1 MATKKITIAFNG
13 LPALGGAFSY
23 RLSLNGNYISYTNGQ
38 NYLQLIWT
46 STVNNPLY
54 EVQLKSNLND
64 SINNLLTF
72 MQTNWQHPNIT
83 YARVNDT
90 IEVTININYVVV
102 ANINTSNIYTNLIV
116 SDIVIGNTPKLKYF
130 IEWKDPECIDY
141 LVRIYQ
147 KGFTG
152 TETQVFGYGVLKYG
166 TAKDNLDPIRGNG
179 LDLNLEA
186 TNDLTLEDLYTEEE
200 NQFTVKMYRQNELLF
215 DGFLK
220 PDGVY
225 QSFVYDRWLLNLSC
239 VDGLGILKD
248 LAFVQ
253 PTGFHWTGKMK
264 AIDIIYNCLVRS
276 NLSMNINTA
285 VNIYY
290 EGLTASDTLDP
301 LAQIYISVDRFVKD
315 DKDTIM
321 DCQDVLK
328 SILTLFNANICQIAG
343 QWYIYRVNELYDNPN
358 IKFRQYSKT
367 DNSYLGLNSKNLG
380 FNLGSQ
386 IDNYY
391 PHHCGANQQ
400 IQIKGSVTA
409 ARINYKYGFLKGLM
423 PNKDLVRNSSN
434 IYTGYTI
441 ETANIANLSF
451 PSNDAYGI
459 FLKKQSG
466 VSYALLLTA
475 TGIPL
480 LVGNTFD
487 FKITLTNTN
496 DSFAQY
502 IFTVNVDNYYLTNS
516 GDWVSSPSIP
526 LYLVYECNNGT
537 QFFKTSAKAMPTGG
551 NVIIKVYS
559 IQFGSTNKIYEI
571 ESIDIVNTTNSN
583 NGAVGEF
590 HTVQRKNRPSSIS
603 TDTTEIYNGDSLS
616 LIYEGAIY
624 KQDQTNRTAGWFR
637 RFRTEI
643 KPVLEIAGEDILRMS
658 QKPAKIFIGDVYGY
672 LPYLSIISINNI
684 DGVFMPIEW
693 SFDAK
698 SNVTT
703 VKLLEAFNDE
713 LYDIDYKYTLDYGST
728 VKPTITS

>member
-1 MATKKITIAFNG
+1 MATKKITIYYNG
-13 LPALGGAFSY
+13 LPALGFAFGY
-23 RLSLNGNYISYTNGQ
+23 KLKLNGNNIVYTNGID
-38 NYLQLIWT
+38 YLQLIWT
-46 STVNNPLY
+46 NTANNPLY

-64 SINNLLTF
+64 SIDNLLSF
-72 MQTNWQHPNIT
+72 MQTNWSHPNIT
-83 YARVNDT
+83 YARVNDS
-90 IEVTININYVVV
+90 IEVTVDINNVVV
-102 ANINTSNIYTNLIV
+102 EGLYTTNIYTGLLV
-116 SDIVIGNTPKLKYF
+116 SDIVVGNTPKLKYF
-130 IEWKDPECIDY
+130 IEWKDSECVDY

-147 KGFTG
+147 KGYTG

-200 NQFTVKMYRQNELLF
+200 NQFTIKMYRQNELLF

-225 QSFVYDRWLLNLSC
+225 QSFVYDRWVLNLTC

-253 PTGFHWTGKMK
+253 PNGFNWTGKMK
-264 AIDIIYNCLVRS
+264 AIDIIYNCLVRT
-276 NLSMNINTA
+276 NLSMNINTS

-290 EGLTASDTLDP
+290 DGLTPSDTLDP
-301 LAQIYISVDRFVKD
+301 LAKIYLSVDRFVKN

-328 SILTLFNANICQIAG
+328 TILNLFNANICQING
-343 QWYIYRVNELYDNPN
+343 EWYIYRENEIYDNPN
-358 IKFRQYSKT
+358 IKFRKYSKT
-367 DNSYLGLNSKNLG
+367 NNAYLGLNSKNLG

-400 IQIKGSVTA
+400 IQIKGSVTTT
-409 ARINYKYGFLKGLM
+409 RINYKYGFLKGLM
-423 PNKDLVRNSSN
+423 PNKNLLRDSYNV
-434 IYTGYTI
+434 YAGYTI
-441 ETANIANLSF
+441 ESANISNLAF

-466 VSYALLLTA
+466 VSYALLLTSA
-475 TGIPL
+475 GIPL
-480 LVGNTFD
+480 LINNTFD

-496 DSFAQY
+496 DSFAEY
-502 IFTVNVDNYYLTNS
+502 IFSVNVGNYYLTNS
-516 GDWVSSPSIP
+516 GDWVSSPSSIV
-526 LYLVYECNNGT
+526 YLTFQCNNGT
-537 QFFKTSAKAMPTGG
+537 QFFSVTSKAMPTGG
-551 NVIIKVYS
+551 NVIVKVYS
-559 IQFGSTNKIYEI
+559 IQFGDINKIYEI
-571 ESIDIVNTTNSN
+571 ESIDIVNTTSTNS
-583 NGAVGEF
+583 GALGEF
-590 HTVQRKNRPSSIS
+590 HTVQRQNRPSSIS
-603 TDTTEIYNGDSLS
+603 TETLEIYNGDSPS

-624 KQDQTNRTAGWFR
+624 KENQTDRTSYWFR
-637 RFRTEI
+637 RQKSES
-643 KPVLEIAGEDILRMS
+643 KPILQIAGEDILRMS
-658 QKPAKIFIGDVYGY
+658 QRPAKIFSGDVYGF
-672 LPYLSIISINNI
+672 LPYLSIISINNVS
-684 DGVFMPIEW
+684 GKFMPIEW

-698 SNVTT
+698 TNITS

-713 LYDIDYKYTLDYGST
+713 LNDIDYKYTLDYGST